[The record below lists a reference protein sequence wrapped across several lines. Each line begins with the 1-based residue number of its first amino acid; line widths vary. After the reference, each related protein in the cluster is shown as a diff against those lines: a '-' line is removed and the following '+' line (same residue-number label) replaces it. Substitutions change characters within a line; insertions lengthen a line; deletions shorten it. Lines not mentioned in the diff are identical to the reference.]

1 VKGIG
6 PMKQFWVTHGGERR
20 GPYEESEILE
30 AVELGT
36 IRPTDLLWVQGMR
49 EGIPIYQVFAHLGA
63 ATGPLSRPGASP
75 RRAAGLRVVDDLA
88 ALPGSQIAYAGFWV
102 RLAAAAIDAALL
114 GSVGLAIGLA
124 VLASTARSGIDTQA
138 LTLAIALAVGWLYFS
153 LMESSPGGATFGK
166 RAFRLQVLTADR
178 MQRASFLRAT
188 GRWAGRWVSSIVLA
202 IGYLMQPFT
211 ARKQALHD
219 LLAGTVVVARGQRRR
234 VLLAVVVLC
243 LAPFSLAFLLGAA
256 LKLAEMLGGR

>member
-1 VKGIG
+1 MKGIG

-49 EGIPIYQVFAHLGA
+49 EGIPIYQVFAHLGT
-63 ATGPLSRPGASP
+63 ATGPSSRPGASP
-75 RRAAGLRVVDDLA
+75 RRAAGVRVVDDLA
-88 ALPGSQIAYAGFWV
+88 ALPGSEIAYAGFWV

-114 GSVGLAIGLA
+114 GIVALAIGLA
-124 VLASTARSGIDTQA
+124 VLASSARAGGMVAQA
-138 LTLAIALAVGWLYFS
+138 LAAAIALVVGWLYLS

-188 GRWAGRWVSSIVLA
+188 GRWAGRWVSIVLA

-219 LLAGTVVVARGQRRR
+219 LLAGTVVVARGQRPR

-243 LAPFSLAFLLGAA
+243 LAPFSLALLLGAG
-256 LKLAEMLGGR
+256 LRLAEMLGGR

>member
-1 VKGIG
+1 
-6 PMKQFWVTHGGERR
+6 MKQFWVTHGGERR

-63 ATGPLSRPGASP
+63 ATGPSSRPGTSP
-75 RRAAGLRVVDDLA
+75 RRAKGLGVVDDLA
-88 ALPGSQIAYAGFWV
+88 ELSRDEVAYAGFWM
-102 RLAAAAIDAALL
+102 RLAAVALDALIL
-114 GSVGLAIGLA
+114 WVVVLAIGLA
-124 VLASTARSGIDTQA
+124 VLAARISSGAQE
-138 LTLAIALAVGWLYFS
+138 LVLAIGVAISWLYFS
-153 LMESSPGGATFGK
+153 FMESSPSGGTFGK
-166 RAFRLQVLTADR
+166 RAFRLQVLTER
-178 MQRASFLRAT
+178 MERISFLRASARWV
-188 GRWAGRWVSSIVLA
+188 GRWLSSAVLV

-219 LLAGTVVVARGQRRR
+219 LIAGTVVVARLGRPR

-243 LAPFSLAFLLGAA
+243 LVPFLLGGA
-256 LKLAEMLGGR
+256 LKLFELLGR

>member
-1 VKGIG
+1 
-6 PMKQFWVTHGGERR
+6 MKQFWVTHGGERR

-36 IRPTDLLWVQGMR
+36 IRPKDLLWVQGMR

-63 ATGPLSRPGASP
+63 ATGPPSRPGASP

-88 ALPGSQIAYAGFWV
+88 ALPGSQIVYAGFWV

-114 GSVGLAIGLA
+114 GIVGLAIGLA
-124 VLASTARSGIDTQA
+124 VLASTARGGGMVAQA
-138 LTLAIALAVGWLYFS
+138 LAAAIALVVGWLYLS

-188 GRWAGRWVSSIVLA
+188 GRWAGRWVSSIVLL

-219 LLAGTVVVARGQRRR
+219 LLAGTVVVARGQRPR
-234 VLLAVVVLC
+234 VLLAVVVLG

>member
-1 VKGIG
+1 
-6 PMKQFWVTHGGERR
+6 
-20 GPYEESEILE
+20 
-30 AVELGT
+30 
-36 IRPTDLLWVQGMR
+36 MR
-49 EGIPIYQVFAHLGA
+49 EGVPIYQVFAHLGA
-63 ATGPLSRPGASP
+63 APGPPSRPGASS
-75 RRAAGLRVVDDLA
+75 RRATGLHVVDELA
-88 ALPGSQIAYAGFWV
+88 ELSRDVAYAGFWV
-102 RLAAAAIDAALL
+102 RLAAAVLDVAIL
-114 GSVGLAIGLA
+114 GIVGLAIGLG
-124 VLASTARSGIDTQA
+124 VLAWTGRGGAAARA
-138 LTLAIALAVGWLYFS
+138 FTLAVVLVVGWLYFS

-178 MQRASFLRAT
+178 MERVGFLRAT

-219 LLAGTVVVARGQRRR
+219 LLAGTVVVVRGKRAR

-243 LAPFSLAFLLGAA
+243 LAPFALALLAGGA